1 MEIDEEY
8 DYVIVYSKNWEN
20 NITTYNL
27 LNELFGKLLNNSKK
41 KFLLNFSEVT
51 FISAN
56 ILAILGA
63 ILEYTLIKKRHKVA
77 FANIR
82 PNVKKIM
89 QKNGFHKYFKWE
101 VVEDTYHTTI
111 EYRVFKANT
120 NKLVEFEK
128 YILLNIF
135 NRDELPIMSSSVQD
149 RIVDNFLEIF
159 NNVIDH
165 AESKYVYVCGQYF
178 YSKKKLVF
186 TIVDIGKTIE
196 ENVNEYLGDESKK
209 ISNTIEW
216 AIKLGNSTKAQSAPG
231 GLGFGMI
238 LDFLRKNKGSFII
251 VSGNESYELN
261 NSKERFGKLDN
272 IFYGTIVTISFNL
285 DDDFSYILIDD
296 DIIEL

>member
-1 MEIDEEY
+1 MEIVEEY

-20 NITTYNL
+20 NVITYNI
-27 LNELFGKLLNNSKK
+27 LNELLEKLVNNNNK
-41 KFLLNFSEVT
+41 KFLLDFGNVT
-51 FISAN
+51 FIAAN

-63 ILEYTLIKKRHKVA
+63 ILEYTLIRKGHKVA

-82 PNVKKIM
+82 PNVKRLM

-101 VVEDTYHTTI
+101 DVEDTYHTTI
-111 EYRVFKANT
+111 EYKAFKANT
-120 NKLVEFEK
+120 TQLVEFEK

-135 NRDELPIMSSSVQD
+135 DREELPIMTSSVQD

-178 YSKKKLVF
+178 YKTKKLVF
-186 TIVDIGKTIE
+186 TIVDIGKTIA
-196 ENVNEYLGDESKK
+196 ENVNEYLGDKSNK

-216 AIKLGNSTKAQSAPG
+216 AIVLGNSTKAQSAPG
-231 GLGFGMI
+231 GLGFGII
-238 LDFLRKNKGSFII
+238 LDFLRKNKGGFII
-251 VSGNESYELN
+251 VSGNESYELT
-261 NSKERFGKLDN
+261 NSKERFGKLRKS
-272 IFYGTIVTISFNL
+272 FYGTIVTISFNL